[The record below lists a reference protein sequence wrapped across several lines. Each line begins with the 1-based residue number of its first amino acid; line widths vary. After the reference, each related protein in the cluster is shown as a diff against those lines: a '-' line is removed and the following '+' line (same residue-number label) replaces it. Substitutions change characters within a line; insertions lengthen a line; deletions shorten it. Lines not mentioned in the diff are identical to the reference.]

1 VLDILNLT
9 YPELRAFVSETLGEK
24 PFRADQVWQWL
35 WKRGAA
41 SFEEMTNVS
50 RAFRARLAAEA
61 FIRWPEIVRE
71 SRSRDGTV
79 KLLLRLGDGELI
91 ETVLIPSS
99 GEADEGREEGG
110 REEGQGSSPAGREDP
125 GERGLRV
132 TQCLSSQVGCAMG
145 CTFCATGGLGFTRNL
160 VQAEILGQILVARRL
175 LGGTLNRESLRNLVF
190 MGMGEPLLNLAEL
203 TRSLQTLNSDLG
215 LNFSPRRITV
225 STCGIKDRLLEF
237 AQSGLAYLAVSLH
250 ATDQALR
257 AEIMPAAASW
267 PLPELVRAL
276 EQYPLA
282 AREKL
287 TFEYLLLGGVNDS
300 PEQARKLGR
309 LAGRLKAKIN
319 LIVYNPSAGS
329 KYRPPAREQVEAF
342 EKILWDMGVTAILR
356 KSRGRDIQ
364 AACGQLRALAGP
376 CSI

>member
-1 VLDILNLT
+1 VVDILNLT
-9 YPELRAFVSETLGEK
+9 YPELRAFVSVTLGEK

-35 WKRGAA
+35 WKRGAG
-41 SFEEMTNVS
+41 SFEEMTDVS

-71 SRSRDGTV
+71 QRSLDGTR

-91 ETVLIPSS
+91 ETVLIPSAGGL
-99 GEADEGREEGG
+99 GEEDGRADSAEYG
-110 REEGQGSSPAGREDP
+110 P
-125 GERGLRV
+125 RV

-145 CTFCATGGLGFTRNL
+145 CTFCATGELGFTRNL
-160 VQAEILGQILVARRL
+160 VQSEILGQILAARRL
-175 LGGTLNRESLRNLVF
+175 LGDTLNRESLRNLVF

-203 TRSLQTLNSDLG
+203 TRSLRTLNSELG
-215 LNFSPRRITV
+215 LNFSPRRVTV
-225 STCGIKDRLLEF
+225 STCGIKDKLLEF

-267 PLPELVRAL
+267 PLPELLRTL

-300 PEQARKLGR
+300 PEQARQLGE

-319 LIVYNPSAGS
+319 LIVYNPLAGS

-342 EKILWDMGVTAILR
+342 EKVLWAMGVTAILR
-356 KSRGRDIQ
+356 KSKGQDIQ
-364 AACGQLRALAGP
+364 AACGQLRAF
-376 CSI
+376 